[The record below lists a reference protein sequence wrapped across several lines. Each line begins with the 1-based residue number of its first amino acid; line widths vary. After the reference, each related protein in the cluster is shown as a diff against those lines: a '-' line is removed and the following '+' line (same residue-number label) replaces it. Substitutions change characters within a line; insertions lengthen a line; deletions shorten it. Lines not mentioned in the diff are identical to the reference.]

1 LVEGVSRQQCRR
13 CLMGD
18 VTHVEPDGQPTTRL
32 AETYRR
38 YSTDLVRF
46 ATVLVGPDDA
56 ADVVSSAMIRVLPRL
71 ESIQKPRAYLFQ
83 AVANEARN
91 LKRGEAR
98 RRQREAGMS
107 PPDVVHMSEQYPE
120 IRAAV
125 EGLSVRQRAVVY
137 LTYWEDLTVQ
147 SIAEHLGIG
156 RGSVRRHLAR
166 ARKNLRR
173 ALHEHN

>member
-1 LVEGVSRQQCRR
+1 
-13 CLMGD
+13 MGD
-18 VTHVEPDGQPTTRL
+18 VTRVDPDGEPTTRL

-46 ATVLVGPDDA
+46 AAVLVGPDDA
-56 ADVVSSAMIRVLPRL
+56 ADVVSSAMIRVLGRL
-71 ESIQKPRAYLFQ
+71 DSIREPRAYLFQ

-98 RRQREAGMS
+98 RRRRETGTS
-107 PPDVVHMSEQYPE
+107 PPDAVHMSEPYPE
-120 IRAAV
+120 VRAAV

-137 LTYWEDLTVQ
+137 LAYWEDLPVQ

-156 RGSVRRHLAR
+156 SGSVRRHLAR

>member
-1 LVEGVSRQQCRR
+1 
-13 CLMGD
+13 MGD
-18 VTHVEPDGQPTTRL
+18 VTQVDPDRQPTTRL
-32 AETYRR
+32 ADTYRR

-46 ATVLVGPDDA
+46 AAVLVGPDDA
-56 ADVVSSAMIRVLPRL
+56 ADVVSSAMIRVLGRL
-71 ESIQKPRAYLFQ
+71 DSIREPRAYLFQ

-91 LKRGEAR
+91 LKRGEVR

-107 PPDVVHMSEQYPE
+107 PPDVVHISEPYPE
-120 IRAAV
+120 VRAAI

-156 RGSVRRHLAR
+156 SGSVRRHLAR

-173 ALHEHN
+173 ALHEYN

>member
-1 LVEGVSRQQCRR
+1 
-13 CLMGD
+13 MGNMARLD
-18 VTHVEPDGQPTTRL
+18 PDGQLTTRL

-38 YSTDLVRF
+38 YSTDLTRF
-46 ATVLVGPDDA
+46 AAVLVGPDHA
-56 ADVVSSAMIRVLPRL
+56 ADVVSSAVIRVLGRL
-71 ESIQKPRAYLFQ
+71 DSVREPRAYLYR

-98 RRQREAGMS
+98 RRHREAGAS
-107 PPDVVHMSEQYPE
+107 PPIVVHMSEPSPE
-120 IRAAV
+120 VRVAV

-137 LTYWEDLTVQ
+137 LTYWEDLSVQ

-156 RGSVRRHLAR
+156 SGSVRRHLAR

-173 ALHEHN
+173 ALHEHI